1 VSSKRVT
8 VRRVQHA
15 CSPSRALRRKD
26 KKKGSPVCA
35 RGSVP
40 LAQTVDGFTRLVDAG
55 HVRRWGVSNFDVA
68 DLQEL
73 WLQPAGAQC
82 ATNQVWYSAS
92 QRGVEFDLL
101 PWQREKRLPTMAYS
115 PIDQGTLAAHDG
127 LTAIG
132 RPHDLTAAQV
142 ALAWVLRAGD
152 VIAIP
157 KAARELH
164 LRDNLAAADAV
175 LTPDDL
181 AAIDRLFA
189 PPKRRQP
196 LAMN

>member
-1 VSSKRVT
+1 
-8 VRRVQHA
+8 
-15 CSPSRALRRKD
+15 
-26 KKKGSPVCA
+26 
-35 RGSVP
+35 
-40 LAQTVDGFTRLVDAG
+40 
-55 HVRRWGVSNFDVA
+55 VA

-92 QRGVEFDLL
+92 QRGIEFDLL
-101 PWQREKRLPTMAYS
+101 PWQRAQRVPTMAYS

-127 LTAIG
+127 LAAIG
-132 RPHDLTAAQV
+132 RPHGLTAAQL

-157 KAARELH
+157 KAAREPH

-181 AAIDRLFA
+181 AAIDRLFP
-189 PPKRRQP
+189 PPKRRRA